1 MYLKAY
7 FMQRLGAYIIDILL
21 VSTLFTLVTMFIPVN
36 KNLTNATEDQ
46 VKLYETYLKGEI
58 SSKEYLTT
66 TVKLDYKIQRNQI
79 PYSILELI
87 FIIVYF
93 IVFQFYNKGQTLGKK
108 LFKIRVVR
116 KDDTRVSM
124 NDLALRSLVS
134 LNLVSSILTMIF
146 CLVGSLNVYTISSL
160 IIEVI
165 QTTLMIVTVVM
176 VLVRNDGRGLHDF
189 LGSTKVVRI

>member
-21 VSTLFTLVTMFIPVN
+21 VSTLFTLVTMFIPAN
-36 KNLTNATEDQ
+36 KNLTNATEEQ

-66 TVKLDYKIQRNQI
+66 TVKLDYKVQRNQI
-79 PYSILELI
+79 PYSILELV

-116 KDDTRVSM
+116 KDETRISM

-134 LNLVSSILTMIF
+134 LNLVSSILTMVF
-146 CLVGSLNVYTISSL
+146 CLVGSLSVYTISSL

-189 LGSTKVVRI
+189 IGGTKVVRV

>member
-1 MYLKAY
+1 MKAY

-21 VSTLFTLVTMFIPVN
+21 VSTLFTLVTMFIPAN

-79 PYSILELI
+79 PYSILELV

-134 LNLVSSILTMIF
+134 LNLVSSILTMVF

-165 QTTLMIVTVVM
+165 QTTLMIITVVM

>member
-1 MYLKAY
+1 MKAY

-21 VSTLFTLVTMFIPVN
+21 VSTLFTLVTMFIPAN
-36 KNLTNATEDQ
+36 KNLTNATEEQ

-66 TVKLDYKIQRNQI
+66 TVKLDYKVQRNQI
-79 PYSILELI
+79 PYSILELV

-116 KDDTRVSM
+116 KDETRISM

-134 LNLVSSILTMIF
+134 LNLVSSILTMVF
-146 CLVGSLNVYTISSL
+146 CLVGSLSVYTISSL

-189 LGSTKVVRI
+189 IGGTKVVRV

>member
-21 VSTLFTLVTMFIPVN
+21 VSTLFTLVTMFIPAN
-36 KNLTNATEDQ
+36 KNLTNATEEQ

-66 TVKLDYKIQRNQI
+66 TVKLDYKVQRNQI
-79 PYSILELI
+79 PYSILELV

-116 KDDTRVSM
+116 KDDTRISM

-134 LNLVSSILTMIF
+134 LNLVSSILTMMF
-146 CLVGSLNVYTISSL
+146 CLVGSLSVYTISSL

-189 LGSTKVVRI
+189 IGGTKVVRV

>member
-1 MYLKAY
+1 MKAY

-21 VSTLFTLVTMFIPVN
+21 VSTLFTLITMFIPAN
-36 KNLTNATEDQ
+36 KNLTNATEEQ

-66 TVKLDYKIQRNQI
+66 TVKLDYKVQRNQI
-79 PYSILELI
+79 PYSILELV

-116 KDDTRVSM
+116 KDDTRISM
-124 NDLALRSLVS
+124 NDLALRSLMS
-134 LNLVSSILTMIF
+134 LNLVSSILTMVF
-146 CLVGSLNVYTISSL
+146 CLVGSLSVYTISSL

-189 LGSTKVVRI
+189 IGGTKVVRV